1 MLQVVPGKSDG
12 SKQPAEASHTLIWV
26 TVACLLGQLVLLAS
40 VFGAGFWL
48 GQRCTKERKLNAV
61 VIDEV
66 KAEELTIEALKTRL
80 RQMQEPVSG
89 LKAEL
94 VARYENAVNW
104 QPGRKLL
111 MTGAVASVRPRA
123 GVQKG

>member
-1 MLQVVPGKSDG
+1 MLQARPGQSER
-12 SKQPAEASHTLIWV
+12 SEQVAEADHTLIWV
-26 TVACLLGQLVLLAS
+26 TVTCLLGQLLLLAV
-40 VFGAGFWL
+40 VFGAGFWF
-48 GQRCTKERKLNAV
+48 GRRCTKECSSDAV
-61 VIDEV
+61 VFDEV
-66 KAEELTIEALKTRL
+66 KADELTVEALKTRL
-80 RQMQEPVSG
+80 KQMHEPVSG

-104 QPGRKLL
+104 QPGRNLL